1 MSHKKR
7 IYTTISLILVL
18 CLTTV
23 PVRAEKTSAD
33 VRKEK
38 EDTQNQLNAANEEVA
53 ELTSVHKGITN
64 EIAAL
69 DDELV
74 EVIASV
80 SMVED
85 EIEDIKAQIEQA
97 KIDLEAAIEEENTQY
112 ESMKKRIKYMYEKG
126 DYSYLQLLLE
136 SKNSADM
143 VNKQEYIEK
152 LYEYDRKMLIK
163 YQAAK
168 QAVEDAKLE
177 LEMEQEELEVSMNEL
192 QEEKNALNEM
202 LAEKKAEAEDYEA
215 QIAKAK
221 QDAAVFKAKIK
232 QQNAQ
237 IKKLEEEEARKRAE
251 EEAARKAAEEAAR
264 KAAAGEGQ
272 ETEGTASEN
281 DDSSDSKPE
290 KSEKTEKP
298 AQISGGSA
306 KGREIASFAC
316 KYVGNPYVAG
326 GTSLTEGCDCSGFT
340 TAVFKNFGISL
351 PRTSTSQRS
360 VGRGVT
366 YEEAQPGDIICYAGH
381 VALYIGNG
389 QIVHASTPSTGI
401 KYGSALYKP
410 ILTVRRVVE

>member
-281 DDSSDSKPE
+281 GDSSDSKPE